1 MKFCVSLST
10 IPSRI
15 KNIYKTIDNLN
26 NQTLKPDKIFLNIPR
41 KYKRFKNETISE
53 VDINSLK
60 NMNIEITRCEDF
72 GPGTKLMGSLSKI
85 IDYDCVILIDD
96 DHLYNKH
103 VFNIFVNEFRK
114 KQINYSFY
122 LNKIL
127 NIKMGQC
134 SDGLLINT
142 KLLDII
148 DIFYE
153 KYVRKNKNMFLDDD
167 LWLAIYLQKIKK
179 SKIENLI
186 EKYRLIAKNEDVPL
200 DNKSRKIVYSQHSN
214 SKIDSLHL
222 NEHKKRFFIY
232 NRRKIQKIEYIKFI
246 IKSLYTKL

>member
-85 IDYDCVILIDD
+85 KDYDCVILIDD

-103 VFNIFVNEFRK
+103 IFNIFVG
-114 KQINYSFY
+114 Y
-122 LNKIL
+122 LFWNSCL
-127 NIKMGQC
+127 
-134 SDGLLINT
+134 
-142 KLLDII
+142 
-148 DIFYE
+148 F
-153 KYVRKNKNMFLDDD
+153 
-167 LWLAIYLQKIKK
+167 
-179 SKIENLI
+179 NL
-186 EKYRLIAKNEDVPL
+186 
-200 DNKSRKIVYSQHSN
+200 S
-214 SKIDSLHL
+214 
-222 NEHKKRFFIY
+222 
-232 NRRKIQKIEYIKFI
+232 
-246 IKSLYTKL
+246 